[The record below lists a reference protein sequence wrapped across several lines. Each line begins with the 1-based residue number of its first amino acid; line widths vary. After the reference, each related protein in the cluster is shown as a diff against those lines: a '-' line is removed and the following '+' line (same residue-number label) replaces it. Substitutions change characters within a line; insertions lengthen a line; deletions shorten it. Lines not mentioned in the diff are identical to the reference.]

1 MDHQSARQKSE
12 KHKKD
17 WKIRQKIVFRFSSD
31 SACSLRMAMDEI
43 ESRCQATVT
52 DRSVCLPSPGLIY
65 QDGKVSQ
72 AFNFIIATHAARFR
86 ASHETITSSRVEP
99 TPLEATPDSRKF
111 NFRAQNNRQ
120 ERSRKLE
127 SRGSDGKSNPIK
139 ISNYF
144 VVNTFSEA
152 KIFLLPQLRSTNPKH
167 NINLITRKYCVI
179 SFAVFT
185 SITTKK
191 NPSETRRNCA
201 CRNCFRLSDFSRL
214 HFKLDR
220 LKLIHGR
227 FEKQRSVLGMDLMGD
242 RWAKGSSFGGRRCG

>member
-152 KIFLLPQLRSTNPKH
+152 KNFFAPTTPQHQPEAQHKFNNEKILCNFICGFHFHHNPKKTH
-167 NINLITRKYCVI
+167 
-179 SFAVFT
+179 
-185 SITTKK
+185 
-191 NPSETRRNCA
+191 PRR
-201 CRNCFRLSDFSRL
+201 
-214 HFKLDR
+214 
-220 LKLIHGR
+220 
-227 FEKQRSVLGMDLMGD
+227 
-242 RWAKGSSFGGRRCG
+242 GGIALAEIAFD